1 MSIATKAMVLNLQIG
16 IWQGYRLDK
25 EASRKVVEDAS
36 ADAMRPG
43 STSTWCPRRR

>member
-43 STSTWCPRRR
+43 